1 MEKTVETAKK
11 TLIPGSLC
19 ADWSRPRHGLAGK
32 RSTGG
37 PVIPRP
43 KAERISCGGRCPV
56 GAGHDVAKAG
66 HDRKARN
73 LFCSRRLFLP
83 A

>member
-1 MEKTVETAKK
+1 MGVSYFLCGEISPATGTVWRENVA
-11 TLIPGSLC
+11 
-19 ADWSRPRHGLAGK
+19 LAGRKVRQRRVMGLK
-32 RSTGG
+32 RGG
-37 PVIPRP
+37 
-43 KAERISCGGRCPV
+43 GGTTRWEMPGV
-56 GAGHDVAKAG
+56 GTGHDVAKAG